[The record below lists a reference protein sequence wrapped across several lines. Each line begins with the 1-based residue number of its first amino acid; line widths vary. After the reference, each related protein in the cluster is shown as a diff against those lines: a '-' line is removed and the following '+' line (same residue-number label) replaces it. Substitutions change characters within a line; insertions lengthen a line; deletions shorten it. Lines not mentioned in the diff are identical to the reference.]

1 MKKIL
6 SIIFL
11 GLLLSGNAY
20 AKVKTVEKNEN
31 FIILKYSSFLKLKQK
46 KLTKLLYKTMMVAKD
61 HCNSVG
67 KSAYWFLGY
76 THGDDN
82 QTKGIYMLDGDLGK
96 NSKSYYHRIICS
108 KDLQG
113 ALRLFKNRV
122 ANYNS
127 DLALNIRPREYLINA
142 VENRK
147 KIPSIAEEKKKKV
160 IVKKVEQKSVVK
172 NDSRIDW
179 EKRNLCKNSEFKELC
194 SKILNKKLVGLNTMV
209 DFKFDKGKIIAL
221 INLKKG
227 ENKSLLTD
235 PDLSYVAQ
243 YSGQHLVYKN
253 VEGIFITEF
262 VPVSGLKHFICDGS
276 NNCID
281 VISLQWS
288 VEKKKDNPAE
298 ERNKL
303 LISCLKDNRETLIKL
318 KNTECEAYADGEAVD
333 IGDDSGNP
341 NEFSEM
347 SKKNENLKKKEEKY
361 FDDNRYFKC
370 YGEMTNAH
378 KARGFHQSN
387 RNASINVKEAVCSAY
402 AEGEELNYEGKR

>member
-1 MKKIL
+1 MKKIISILIL
-6 SIIFL
+6 S
-11 GLLLSGNAY
+11 LLLSGNAY
-20 AKVKTVEKNEN
+20 AKVKTVEKNDEYV
-31 FIILKYSSFLKLKQK
+31 ILKYSSLLKLKQK
-46 KLTKLLYKTMMVAKD
+46 KLTKLLYKTMMVAND

-142 VENRK
+142 LENRK
-147 KIPSIAEEKKKKV
+147 KIPPITKEKKKKSK
-160 IVKKVEQKSVVK
+160 VKKLEQKSVVK

-179 EKRNLCKNSEFKELC
+179 EKRNLCKNSEYKELC
-194 SKILNKKLVGLNTMV
+194 SKILNKKLMGLNTIAN
-209 DFKFDKGKIIAL
+209 FKYDKGKIVAL
-221 INLKKG
+221 IKVKRG
-227 ENKSLLTD
+227 ENISLLADQD
-235 PDLSYVAQ
+235 PSYVAK
-243 YSGQHLVYKN
+243 YNGEYLVTKN
-253 VEGIFITEF
+253 AYDFFITQF
-262 VPVSGLKHFICDGS
+262 VHSSIKHFICDSS

-298 ERNKL
+298 RRNKL
-303 LISCLKDNRETLIKL
+303 YNWCLTKNNETKIKL

-333 IGDDSGNP
+333 IGDDSANP
-341 NEFSEM
+341 KEFSEM
-347 SKKNENLKKKEEKY
+347 SKKNDKIRKHNY
-361 FDDNRYFKC
+361 DQRYMKC
-370 YGEMTNAH
+370 YGEMTNSH
-378 KARGFHQSN
+378 KARGLHQSN
-387 RNASINVKEAVCSAY
+387 REVSIMIKEGICEAY
-402 AEGEELNYEGKR
+402 AKGEELNYEGKR

>member
-1 MKKIL
+1 MKKIISILIL
-6 SIIFL
+6 S
-11 GLLLSGNAY
+11 LLLSGNAY

-46 KLTKLLYKTMMVAKD
+46 KLTKLLYKTMMVAND

-142 VENRK
+142 LENRK
-147 KIPSIAEEKKKKV
+147 KIPSLKEEKKKK
-160 IVKKVEQKSVVK
+160 IMDKQQSVVK
-172 NDSRIDW
+172 
-179 EKRNLCKNSEFKELC
+179 K
-194 SKILNKKLVGLNTMV
+194 T
-209 DFKFDKGKIIAL
+209 
-221 INLKKG
+221 
-227 ENKSLLTD
+227 
-235 PDLSYVAQ
+235 
-243 YSGQHLVYKN
+243 
-253 VEGIFITEF
+253 
-262 VPVSGLKHFICDGS
+262 
-276 NNCID
+276 
-281 VISLQWS
+281 
-288 VEKKKDNPAE
+288 DNPAE

-303 LISCLKDNRETLIKL
+303 LISCLKDNRETSKKL
-318 KNTECEAYADGEAVD
+318 RNTECEAYADGKEVD

-347 SKKNENLKKKEEKY
+347 RKKNENLKKK
-361 FDDNRYFKC
+361 
-370 YGEMTNAH
+370 TNTTFGGPRENAERVAALSFYRIECGH
-378 KARGFHQSN
+378 LTSKGKTMFSSQKSNMDQSVYRATQ
-387 RNASINVKEAVCSAY
+387 RNLSDLVIV
-402 AEGEELNYEGKR
+402 EGIDKTCNMLFGVLKPQSLVQ